1 MPEQEAGLRLRAHGV
16 SKRIRTAQEDQ
27 NHFFRLNGGS
37 RYDFQG
43 GQIAVF
49 VSRVDEI
56 LGPDQS
62 SSKEDVDHRILS
74 ALSQREFQTWAC
86 FRHPV
91 RRREWLAARLL
102 IKLLVLTGAIFP
114 EEDKHYFI
122 SRHPV
127 FRLLGH
133 GNILD
138 LDPAACRRV
147 EFLSPTGGGPRLFVG
162 REDVSQ
168 ILSCSLSHA
177 GGWVAAACAA
187 DGHPVGVDIETVRSH
202 SADFRAG
209 CFTER
214 EQSWAEQTA
223 AVSDMSCDV
232 LYTMLWTLKESAY
245 KAVSAHRGFPWHAEV
260 SMKSVMSSPLSE
272 FIKDGGLLELARY
285 DLEVCINGWH
295 RAQGA
300 TCRIAS
306 DCLLSVINIL
316 ERRI

>member
-1 MPEQEAGLRLRAHGV
+1 M
-16 SKRIRTAQEDQ
+16 RTAQEDQ
-27 NHFFRLNGGS
+27 NHYSHLNGD
-37 RYDFQG
+37 RQYDFQG

-62 SSKEDVDHRILS
+62 RSKEDVDHRILS
-74 ALSQREFQTWAC
+74 ALSQREFHAWAC
-86 FRHPV
+86 LRHPV

-102 IKLLVLTGAIFP
+102 IKQLVLMGAIFP
-114 EEDKHYFI
+114 KEDKYCFI
-122 SRHPV
+122 PWHPV
-127 FRLLGH
+127 VRFFVH

-138 LDPAACRRV
+138 HDPAACRCI
-147 EFLSPTGGGPRLFVG
+147 EFLSPTGGGPRLFVD

-177 GGWVAAACAA
+177 GGWVAVACATN
-187 DGHPVGVDIETVRSH
+187 GHPVGVDIETVRTH
-202 SADFRAG
+202 SEDFLTD

-214 EQSWAEQTA
+214 EQSWAEQSVTA
-223 AVSDMSCDV
+223 SDMSQDM
-232 LYTMLWTLKESAY
+232 LYTLLWTLKESAY
-245 KAVSAHRGFPWHAEV
+245 KAVSAHTGFLCRTEV

-272 FIKDGGLLELARY
+272 LILDGGLPELARY

-300 TCRIAS
+300 TCRIAP
-306 DCLLSVINIL
+306 DCLLSMINIL
-316 ERRI
+316 ERGI